1 MTEGLVRYDAR
12 DGVAIL
18 TIAQAAKLNAM
29 SFGMWEVLPELVR
42 RAETDPS
49 VRVIVLRGEGEKAFC
64 AGADISQFGEKR
76 SEAEAIADYDR
87 VVERGNAALRGA
99 EKPTVALVRGICFGG
114 GLGLA
119 IACDLRF
126 ASSDSRFR
134 IPAARLGLGYGFSNV
149 KMLVS
154 RLGRGVTAD
163 LLLSARIVDAGEAVA
178 LGIVNAVRN
187 PSDFEEEAARYVER
201 IAHNAPL
208 TLKAVKR
215 ALAELETSEP
225 DAAAV
230 DALVAACYASRDYH
244 EGRAAFRDKR
254 EPLFTGE

>member
-18 TIAQAAKLNAM
+18 TIAQPSKMNAM
-29 SFGMWEVLPELVR
+29 SFGMWEAVPDLVG
-42 RAETDPS
+42 RAEKDPS
-49 VRVIVLRGEGEKAFC
+49 VRVIVLRGEGERAFC

-76 SEAEAIADYDR
+76 SEAEAIAEYDR

-99 EKPTVALVRGICFGG
+99 EKPTVAIVRGICFGG

-119 IACDLRF
+119 VSCDLRL

-149 KMLVS
+149 RMLIS

-163 LLLSARIVDAGEAVA
+163 LLLSARIVEAGEACA
-178 LGIVNAVRN
+178 LGIVNAVWN

-208 TLKAVKR
+208 TLRAVKR
-215 ALAELETSEP
+215 ALVELETAAP